1 MKRGQPMLARF
12 QNDVVEPATIKVLQ
26 FLPKGKN
33 MFLPLFVNFDP
44 LRCSAINF
52 LNFLPK
58 SIFSQKKNRKNECT
72 DIVRRKKQLCLSTS
86 VTRWQDYLFTIWPFT
101 GMKICPNLQ
110 IWSHCSHTYAS
121 AFGRSQY

>member
-1 MKRGQPMLARF
+1 MARFKRGQPMLARF

-72 DIVRRKKQLCLSTS
+72 DIVRRKKQVVPLYQCDQMARLF
-86 VTRWQDYLFTIWPFT
+86 VHYLAIYRNENLP
-101 GMKICPNLQ
+101 KSPNLV
-110 IWSHCSHTYAS
+110 TL
-121 AFGRSQY
+121 